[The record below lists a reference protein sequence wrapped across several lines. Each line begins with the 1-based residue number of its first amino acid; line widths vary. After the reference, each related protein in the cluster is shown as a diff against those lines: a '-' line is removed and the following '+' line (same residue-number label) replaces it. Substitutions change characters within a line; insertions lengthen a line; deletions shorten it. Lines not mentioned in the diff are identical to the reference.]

1 MSDVPRPDVVT
12 GDAVALDVPLAQL
25 PIRVVAFLL
34 DLIVQILLLVGAMLL
49 IAFALGDIDESL
61 ATALIIASFV
71 AVLVG
76 YPVTFETLSRGR
88 SLGKMALG
96 LRVVADDGGP
106 ERFRQAFFRG
116 LTAVVEIYMLTG
128 APAVIC
134 ALVNQKGKRL
144 GDLFGGTVVI
154 SERAPKETGA
164 PPEMPPQLAA
174 WAATLELTGLT
185 DDLAA
190 VSRQYLTRLP
200 QLSPHA
206 AHDMGLRIASQVS
219 ARVQPPPPP
228 GVPPYAYLAAV
239 LAERR
244 RREMAR
250 FSQRR
255 QGQL

>member
-1 MSDVPRPDVVT
+1 MSEVPRPDVVT

-25 PIRVVAFLL
+25 PIRVAAFLI
-34 DLIVQILLLVGAMLL
+34 DLLVQIVLLVGAFLL
-49 IAFALGDIDESL
+49 IAFATGDIDESL
-61 ATALIIASFV
+61 ATALVIVSLV
-71 AVLVG
+71 AILVG
-76 YPVTFETLSRGR
+76 YPVIFESLSRGR
-88 SLGKMALG
+88 SLGKIVFG

-116 LTAVVEIYMLTG
+116 LTAIVEIYLLTG

-134 ALVNQKGKRL
+134 SLINQKGKRL
-144 GDLFGGTVVI
+144 GDLFTGTVVI
-154 SERAPKETGA
+154 SERPPKDSGP

-185 DDLAA
+185 DDLATVA
-190 VSRQYLTRLP
+190 RQYLTRLP
-200 QLSPHA
+200 QLSPITA
-206 AHDMGLRIASQVS
+206 DQMGYRIASQVS

-244 RREMAR
+244 RRDIAR
-250 FSQRR
+250 FSGGR